1 MPGPGMAGN
10 PAPDICLRRRLC
22 NFGDKNIRKLVT
34 KHAMPSDNKVKLTF
48 LSQDETLLRQL
59 NYVMFL
65 LAFGDLSLSA
75 SLRTI
80 AGIAAEIVPAIR
92 EMEAQ
97 WAPRGWEGW

>member
-1 MPGPGMAGN
+1 
-10 PAPDICLRRRLC
+10 
-22 NFGDKNIRKLVT
+22 V
-34 KHAMPSDNKVKLTF
+34 
-48 LSQDETLLRQL
+48 

-97 WAPRGWEGW
+97 WAPRGWVDW